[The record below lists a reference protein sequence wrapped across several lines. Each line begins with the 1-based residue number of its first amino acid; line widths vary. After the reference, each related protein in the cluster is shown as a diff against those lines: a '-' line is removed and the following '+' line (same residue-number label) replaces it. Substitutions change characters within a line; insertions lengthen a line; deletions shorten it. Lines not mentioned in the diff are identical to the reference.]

1 MPDVNTAQQDL
12 PFVHL
17 RMHTEF
23 SVVDGTL
30 RTDDAAD
37 AAAKDGQVAA
47 AITDLAN
54 LFGGIKFYSAARKK
68 GVQPILGA
76 DCWLE
81 SDATDKPPTRLL
93 LLVQD
98 KQGYLNLSELLSRAW
113 IQNVQR
119 NQACLKLEWLQELG
133 GGLICL
139 SGAQHGGLGQALIQG
154 DKARGREWALKLS

>member
-1 MPDVNTAQQDL
+1 APMPVSPDTEL

-47 AITDLAN
+47 AITDLAK
-54 LFGGIKFYSAARKK
+54 LFGGIKFYSAMRKK

-81 SDATDKPPTRLL
+81 SDASDKPPTRLL
-93 LLVQD
+93 
-98 KQGYLNLSELLSRAW
+98 
-113 IQNVQR
+113 
-119 NQACLKLEWLQELG
+119 
-133 GGLICL
+133 
-139 SGAQHGGLGQALIQG
+139 
-154 DKARGREWALKLS
+154 